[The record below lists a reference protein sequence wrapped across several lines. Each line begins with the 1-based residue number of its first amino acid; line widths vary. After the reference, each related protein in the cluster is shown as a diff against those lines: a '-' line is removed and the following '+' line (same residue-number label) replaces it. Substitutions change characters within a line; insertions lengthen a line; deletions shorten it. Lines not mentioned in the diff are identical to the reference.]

1 MNPDMSFG
9 TNMLFHSLDSDL
21 NASLAMADELSQ
33 EFSTLLKECT
43 PSMEPQPQACLTI
56 SEEKPQQPGSSSD
69 RNKDSDSAQCLSYT
83 PTSQIIEPSPH
94 SLVSTV
100 LDRRYGSSSSDSS
113 QSTLS
118 PSLSTKDKLSP
129 SFWPS
134 SSPNYSYGQQP
145 PPSRSPRDLRSMSQ
159 YKGGQRDRRHSGYM
173 ERSPSPCSRP
183 AAFDQSIYMT
193 MHPSPDAMSPY
204 NSGCSSPGSPQLRRS
219 VSPRPSSQS
228 ASSTLPRSFNTAE
241 GDRMQTA
248 TWKEFNRDSPPPVLS
263 KSFPD
268 SPIHQIKPS
277 SPSLPRST
285 HLSLQHDSPTSP
297 LPLSPYGA
305 LRLVTPV
312 SAIPSASQ
320 ACWHHPIPLSVIMRV
335 QNPPGDSVST
345 RHPCRMDAAG
355 EGSPYQKASPWP
367 QRDPSPL
374 TAPDQDQPAVCGGA
388 LNSAELDGE
397 MESIDQMKSQLG
409 SASERQLES
418 EGGGCA
424 AVPRPLSPTRLQPVV
439 VPEVPG
445 SEELLLL
452 RAEIPRALKRR
463 SSEDQSQ
470 PFCKPHLVQR
480 NQYKQIIRRLFR
492 RKYRRRNEEPESEY
506 SSSSDADDS
515 PNLPSFTATLPLA
528 PVEVPPQPKGL
539 RSILKRRSRDCKGS
553 GRRARLSPL
562 VLLLDGASVG
572 ELDTVQ
578 RAVKEISNPSQPN
591 DEGITALHNAICWG
605 HNAIVEFLVRVG
617 ANVSAPDSHGWT
629 PLHCAAVNNDLA
641 TCELL
646 VRNGAAV
653 MAVTVGDGAT
663 AAQKCDPFA
672 PGFKECECFLRGME
686 EAMGVENSRVLY
698 ALWDYSAQA
707 PDELSFREG
716 DTVTILMKP
725 EGAEWWWA
733 SLCGREGFVPNNY
746 FGLFPKVQPKPL

>member
-9 TNMLFHSLDSDL
+9 GSMLFHSLDSDL

-33 EFSTLLKECT
+33 EFSSLLKECT
-43 PSMEPQPQACLTI
+43 PSTEPQPRTGLTI
-56 SEEKPQQPGSSSD
+56 SEEKPQQPTSCSD
-69 RNKDSDSAQCLSYT
+69 SNKDSGSAQCLSHT
-83 PTSQIIEPSPH
+83 PTTHIIEPSPR
-94 SLVSTV
+94 SVDSTV

-118 PSLSTKDKLSP
+118 PSLSNKDSFSP

-134 SSPNYSYGQQP
+134 TTPNYSYCQQP
-145 PPSRSPRDLRSMSQ
+145 PPSASPRALRRTSQ
-159 YKGGQRDRRHSGYM
+159 CKGGQRDPRHSGYM

-183 AAFDQSIYMT
+183 SAFDQSNYT
-193 MHPSPDAMSPY
+193 TLHPSPDAMSPY
-204 NSGCSSPGSPQLRRS
+204 NSGCSSPRSPQLRRS
-219 VSPRPSSQS
+219 VSPRPSSRS
-228 ASSTLPRSFNTAE
+228 ASSTLPCSFKTAE
-241 GDRMQTA
+241 GDRMQTV

-263 KSFPD
+263 K
-268 SPIHQIKPS
+268 IKPS

-285 HLSLQHDSPTSP
+285 RLSLQHDSPTSP

-312 SAIPSASQ
+312 SAITSSPQ
-320 ACWHHPIPLSVIMRV
+320 ARWHGPIPLSVIMRV
-335 QNPPGDSVST
+335 QNPPWASAST
-345 RHPCRMDAAG
+345 RHPHRMDAAG
-355 EGSPYQKASPWP
+355 EGSPYQRASPWP
-367 QRDPSPL
+367 QQDPSQL
-374 TAPDQDQPAVCGGA
+374 TAPDQDQPAVCGGV
-388 LNSAELDGE
+388 LNSSELDSE
-397 MESIDQMKSQLG
+397 LESIDQTSQLG
-409 SASERQLES
+409 SASERQPES
-418 EGGGCA
+418 EGGGRA

-463 SSEDQSQ
+463 SSQDQSQ
-470 PFCKPHLVQR
+470 PFFKPHLVQR
-480 NQYKQIIRRLFR
+480 NQYKQIVRRLFR
-492 RKYRRRNEEPESEY
+492 RKHGRRKEEPESES
-506 SSSSDADDS
+506 SSSSDSDDS
-515 PNLPSFTATLPLA
+515 PSLPSFTATPPLA

-539 RSILKRRSRDCKGS
+539 RSILKQRSRDCKGS

-605 HNAIVEFLVRVG
+605 HHAIVEFLVRVG

-629 PLHCAAVNNDLA
+629 PLHCAAANNDVA

-653 MAVTVGDGAT
+653 MAVTEGDGAT

-672 PGFKECECFLRGME
+672 PGFKECERFLRGVE

-698 ALWDYSAQA
+698 ALWDYSAQV

-716 DTVTILMKP
+716 DTVTIVTKP